1 MKDWVTLLSEG
12 IEILRGGDRDID
24 RIIAPRSDEFIFHL
38 KRYIKEI
45 ELFNSAYGLVGT
57 NDTNELITKHILDS
71 LAPLGIIIKLLK
83 DSNAGKT
90 AQIADVGSGAGLPGI
105 PLAIVLPQHNF
116 TLIERMGRR
125 AGFLLNTKAVLSLSN
140 VNVEEGELEK
150 AESGVFNLITFR
162 AFKSMEPKLIKT
174 LLKKCAQGGVIAT
187 YKGRRD
193 KIEAEMASLQK
204 VCENW
209 EAIQYVTPFLDEE
222 RHLLVI
228 KPQN

>member
-12 IEILRGGDRDID
+12 IEILRGGDREID
-24 RIIAPRSDEFIFHL
+24 RIIAPRSDEYIFYL

-45 ELFNSAYGLVGT
+45 ELFNPAYGLVGA

-71 LAPLGIIIKLLK
+71 LAPLGIIIKLLR
-83 DSNAGKT
+83 DANIGKT

-105 PLAIVLPQHNF
+105 PLAIVLPQYSF
-116 TLIERMGRR
+116 TLIERMERR

-150 AESGVFNLITFR
+150 AENGAFNLITFR
-162 AFKSMEPKLIKT
+162 ALKSMDPKLIKN
-174 LLKKCAQGGVIAT
+174 LIKKCAQGGVIAA
-187 YKGRRD
+187 YKGKRE

-204 VCENW
+204 ICGNW

>member
-1 MKDWVTLLSEG
+1 MKEWGTLLSEG
-12 IEILRGGDRDID
+12 IEILRGGDREID
-24 RIIAPRSDEFIFHL
+24 RIITPRSDEFIFHL

-57 NDTNELITKHILDS
+57 NDTSELIIKHILDS
-71 LAPLGIIIKLLK
+71 LAPLGIIMKLLK
-83 DSNAGKT
+83 DANAVKT
-90 AQIADVGSGAGLPGI
+90 AKIADVGSGAGLPGI
-105 PLAIVLPQHNF
+105 PLAIVLPQYNF
-116 TLIERMGRR
+116 TLVERMGRR

-150 AESGVFNLITFR
+150 TENGVFNLITFR
-162 AFKSMEPKLIKT
+162 ALKSIDPKLIKA
-174 LLKKCAQGGVIAT
+174 LLKKCAQGGIIAA
-187 YKGRRD
+187 YKGKRE

-204 VCENW
+204 ICENW